1 MEIVKIENQVSYHSV
16 GNVEDFPLHLGKVV
30 HIEGGPEIAVFRVAE
45 RTLYAL
51 ENRTGHKKGGPL
63 AEGLVSGE
71 YVYCPLRDC
80 KISLLTGE
88 VQLPDTGRVSV
99 YPLRLD
105 GDVVLVGERAAN
117 EASEG

>member
-1 MEIVKIENQVSYHSV
+1 MEAIKVSGNVSFYSV
-16 GNVEDFPLHLGKVV
+16 GSLEDFPLHLGKAVG
-30 HIEGGPEIAVFRVAE
+30 IGDMEIAVFRLSE
-45 RTLYAL
+45 RSLYAL

-88 VQLPDTGRVSV
+88 VQLPDTGQVRTFPICVK
-99 YPLRLD
+99 
-105 GDVVLVGERAAN
+105 GDTVLIGIE
-117 EASEG
+117 